1 MHDDVRKGRGG
12 LRPADPRDSLR
23 PTAIPLGRTDEQ
35 MNGRSPIVHRAFGL
49 LLLALVAG
57 CTTPDGPTD
66 VFDPYETRNRRIHEF
81 NKGLDRNF
89 VRPVA
94 RGYGRAVPEPVRTGV
109 SNFGSNLD
117 GPGQVTNDLL
127 QANFADA
134 SHNAVRFVV
143 NSTLGVAGIF
153 DVATPLGLTARP
165 TDFGETLH
173 VWGTPEGAYLEGIAT
188 GPSTERDTAGRIVDF
203 FTNPLSWVLPTDARI
218 AGFGAR
224 VGGAV
229 DDRYR
234 YDSTVS
240 DVLYNSADSY
250 AQARSLYL
258 QNRRFELNGGSN
270 ESDEFDIYE
279 DLYEGFDE

>member
-1 MHDDVRKGRGG
+1 MTHERPAGG
-12 LRPADPRDSLR
+12 LRRDDPGDSVRRKQIPAGTAMTQTARRPLVRLMAALSL
-23 PTAIPLGRTDEQ
+23 AVL
-35 MNGRSPIVHRAFGL
+35 
-49 LLLALVAG
+49 AG
-57 CTTPDGPTD
+57 CNTPDAP
-66 VFDPYETRNRRIHEF
+66 VEIYDPYEARNRRVHEF
-81 NKGLDRNF
+81 NKRLDRNL

-94 RGYGRAVPEPVRTGV
+94 RGYGTVVPQPVRTGV
-109 SNFGSNLD
+109 SNFGDNLD

-127 QANFADA
+127 QGSFSDA

-143 NSTLGVAGIF
+143 NTTLGLAGIF

-173 VWGTPEGAYLEGIAT
+173 VWGAPEGAYREGIAS

-203 FTNPLSWVLPTDARI
+203 FTNPLGYVLPTEARVVGI
-218 AGFGAR
+218 GAR

-234 YDSTVS
+234 YDQTVS
-240 DVLYNSADSY
+240 DTLYNSADSY
-250 AQARSLYL
+250 AATRSLYL
-258 QNRRFELNGGSN
+258 QNRRYQLNGGSN
-270 ESDEFDIYE
+270 DADQFDIYE